1 MRDRIQNA
9 GILFSS
15 EHAFLW
21 TCSITEEPL
30 EREARIYFGW
40 KGLRRG
46 WPRNAVR
53 IRTAVTKVATAEV
66 SGVLDSEL
74 ERRQNRVL
82 PPFLGDEL
90 VDRHAE
96 IRADGIATR
105 TSAGEN
111 ACPAGMITR

>member
-30 EREARIYFGW
+30 ESDARIDFGW
-40 KGLRRG
+40 KRLRRT

-53 IRTAVTKVATAEV
+53 IRAAITKVATAEI
-66 SGVLDSEL
+66 SGVLNAEL
-74 ERRQNRVL
+74 ERRQNRIL
-82 PPFLGDEL
+82 PPFLGNEL

-96 IRADGIATR
+96 IRADSIA
-105 TSAGEN
+105 
-111 ACPAGMITR
+111 